1 MREYMKEDFD
11 TFKVKNGN
19 RFSHENY
26 FPCYKAFLSF
36 DKKRSDVLSLNHP
49 AYYFK
54 NYVNVKNENIA
65 ILTYGKK
72 LHELPFS
79 IEHLN
84 NNSIFKP
91 FLTQSRSDIIKD
103 MYLKKEAE
111 VYLKGYSTY
120 LSTIQDEFRIQ
131 KNLEFF
137 ESHIK
142 LNRTDILNRDHAW
155 AHENID
161 LDIKDADMLL
171 SKLITKEELDLYL
184 NLYLDIEKASTR
196 IRMLHISNFSNVDK
210 MSSIL
215 EKQDVLVKKI
225 ILNELTKNPH
235 PDADLALRFSLPL
248 RPIFGFN
255 LNLEAEKPL
264 TIPKIKSKSLEPD
277 VVTDIVNK
285 LVQDVSEALDLENY
299 KNEIL
304 RSLNLI
310 PTNKQSK
317 NLNGPKDL
325 GYGVEEACGHNHW
338 KSDSERFVGP
348 PLKNA
353 WAPTCTTD
361 DLEAFWPIMPHT
373 AADHAADLKAEL
385 AHKAKMESMGG
396 GLQTGISNILK
407 GVFGSKPVEP
417 SLTPI
422 KEEEILVPSGPQII
436 KDNGSG
442 TGLNRSLYENLLSSP
457 NILNFMDL
465 IYNHMFENSVPI
477 SLWFVFTFI
486 WIGFKWLMCHFFP
499 FLKEY
504 RVFTLYSIASFIWK
518 L

>member
-325 GYGVEEACGHNHW
+325 GYGVEEACGHNH
-338 KSDSERFVGP
+338 
-348 PLKNA
+348 
-353 WAPTCTTD
+353 
-361 DLEAFWPIMPHT
+361 
-373 AADHAADLKAEL
+373 
-385 AHKAKMESMGG
+385 
-396 GLQTGISNILK
+396 
-407 GVFGSKPVEP
+407 
-417 SLTPI
+417 
-422 KEEEILVPSGPQII
+422 
-436 KDNGSG
+436 
-442 TGLNRSLYENLLSSP
+442 
-457 NILNFMDL
+457 
-465 IYNHMFENSVPI
+465 
-477 SLWFVFTFI
+477 
-486 WIGFKWLMCHFFP
+486 
-499 FLKEY
+499 
-504 RVFTLYSIASFIWK
+504 
-518 L
+518 